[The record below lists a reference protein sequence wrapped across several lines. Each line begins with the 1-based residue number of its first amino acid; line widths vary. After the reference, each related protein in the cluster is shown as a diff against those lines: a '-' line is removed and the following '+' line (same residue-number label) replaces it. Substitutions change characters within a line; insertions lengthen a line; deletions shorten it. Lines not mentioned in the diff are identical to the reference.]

1 MKYIIKR
8 LENGPPQIMRLFLN
22 LFQVCYIKRTTYKN
36 LHLLF
41 IQYRKPFANR
51 LENTLSG
58 ANPYWM
64 MEWRT
69 PCIIDY
75 FNDRFWSNALN
86 LYNKSQETLEWMSR

>member
-1 MKYIIKR
+1 MKFVGKR
-8 LENGPPQIMRLFLN
+8 LENGPPQIMSLFLC
-22 LFQVCYIKRTTYKN
+22 LFRVCYIKRTTYKN

-69 PCIIDY
+69 PCISEFFSMGLDIKIA
-75 FNDRFWSNALN
+75 SNI
-86 LYNKSQETLEWMSR
+86 